1 MNNVSFLSVKGISK
15 SFGSLKANNNINL
28 QINKG
33 EIHAL
38 LGENGSG
45 KSTFI
50 NILSG
55 IYTKDEGVIE
65 IEGKTVNF
73 RSPKDAKVNGIGTV
87 FQHFKLVENM
97 TALEN
102 IILGEKKGFLKG
114 NKDSEKAITSICK
127 KYDIDID
134 LNKRV
139 KEMSIGEKQYLE
151 ILKVMYKGAKLLIL
165 DEPTTVFTEKETL
178 KLFNIMRK
186 LKENNCSV
194 IFISHKMDEV
204 LEISDNI
211 TILRKGEVVETLPT
225 ISTNGKKLAALMVGD
240 EKELEIKKTSAKK
253 QEVVMKVENLSYEK
267 EAIDILKD
275 ISFDIHRG
283 EVLGVAG
290 IMGSGQIELCDAI
303 CGIIKAK
310 KGKVFIDG
318 KECTGKNLRQLVDMN
333 IDIAYIPEDRLN
345 KGLIGSKGVTEN
357 LMLRG
362 IYKDKTKLIN
372 RNKYVTKANEIINT
386 LEVKTKGVEYPIKN
400 LSGGNIQKILLGRE
414 LSENPSVII
423 MAYPVRGLDVHTCH
437 KIYEL
442 IDEAKNNGAAVLFIG
457 EELEVIMKICDRV
470 LVLNH
475 GKCEG
480 ILEDKQISKEN
491 IGAMMVGIDS
501 KEKEGL
507 EVG

>member
-1 MNNVSFLSVKGISK
+1 MNNTPFLSVKGITK
-15 SFGSLKANNNINL
+15 SFGSLKANNNISL

-33 EIHAL
+33 GIHAL

-65 IEGKTVNF
+65 VEGNTVNF
-73 RSPKDAKVNGIGTV
+73 RSPKDAKASGIGTV
-87 FQHFKLVENM
+87 FQHFKLVDNM

-102 IILGEKKGFLKG
+102 IVLGEKRGFLKG
-114 NKDSEKAITSICK
+114 NKESEKAILAICNE
-127 KYDIDID
+127 YDLDID
-134 LNKRV
+134 LSKRV
-139 KEMSIGEKQYLE
+139 KDMSIGEKQYLE

-165 DEPTTVFTEKETL
+165 DEPTTVFTENETI
-178 KLFNIMRK
+178 KLFKIMRR

-204 LEISDNI
+204 LEISDKI
-211 TILRKGEVVETLPT
+211 TVLRKGEVVETLPT
-225 ISTNGKKLAALMVGD
+225 LSTDGKKLAALMVGNEQD
-240 EKELEIKKTSAKK
+240 LEIKKTDVEKG
-253 QEVVMKVENLSYEK
+253 EVALKVENLSYEK
-267 EAIDILKD
+267 ANLNILKD

-290 IMGSGQIELCDAI
+290 IMGSGQVELCDAI
-303 CGIIKAK
+303 CGIIKVN
-310 KGKVFIDG
+310 KGNISIDG
-318 KECTGKNLRQLVDMN
+318 KECTGKNLRELIAEN
-333 IDIAYIPEDRLN
+333 INVAYIPEDRLN
-345 KGLIGSKGVTEN
+345 KGLIGTKGIAEN

-362 IYKDKTKLIN
+362 IYKEKTRFIN
-372 RNKYVTKANEIINT
+372 RSKYVSVANDIIKN
-386 LEVKTKGVEYPIKN
+386 LEVKTKGVDYPIKN

-423 MAYPVRGLDVHTCH
+423 MAYPVRGLDIHTCH

-442 IDEAKNNGAAVLFIG
+442 IDEAKKNGSAVLFIG
-457 EELEVIMKICDRV
+457 EELDVLIKISDRV
-470 LVLNH
+470 MVLNQ
-475 GKCEG
+475 GKSEG
-480 ILEDKQISKEN
+480 ILQDEEITKEN
-491 IGAMMVGIDS
+491 IGAMMVGVNS
-501 KEKEGL
+501 KEREGV